1 MVRIR
6 LWLGLWFIFSLGPT
20 ELSLDS
26 SMTCVNYVD
35 RYRLLSS
42 CMLIA
47 FVSVNED
54 DCIV

>member
-1 MVRIR
+1 M
-6 LWLGLWFIFSLGPT
+6 LWLGWWFIFSLGPT

-26 SMTCVNYVD
+26 SMTCVNDVD

-54 DCIV
+54 DGIV